1 MNPVGLPALTPNA
14 KRTCEMHF
22 QLKEMIK
29 LTGHWSPAYKLQNF
43 RAPEVLKS
51 SILDQF

>member
-14 KRTCEMHF
+14 KGTCEMHF

-29 LTGHWSPAYKLQNF
+29 LDWPLVVGL
-43 RAPEVLKS
+43 
-51 SILDQF
+51 